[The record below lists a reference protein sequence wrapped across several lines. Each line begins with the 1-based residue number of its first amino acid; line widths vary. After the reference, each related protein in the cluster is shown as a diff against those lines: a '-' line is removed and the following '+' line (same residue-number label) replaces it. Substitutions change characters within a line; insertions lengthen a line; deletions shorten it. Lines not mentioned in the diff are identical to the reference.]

1 MKISERLRE
10 ARLQANLS
18 QEKLAEE
25 IYVSRQTISNWE
37 NGKTYPDIMSILLLS
52 DLYEISLD
60 ELLKGDKAM
69 VKYLEESTNTVESNK
84 KIIFGIIANII
95 IFSLMILFSGFLEE
109 NKYYLMSVF
118 IVAVI
123 TTSVLFYQIIK
134 KIGSLQQ
141 LGDEISNNS

>member
-25 IYVSRQTISNWE
+25 IHVSRQTISNWE

-118 IVAVI
+118 IVVVI

-134 KIGSLQQ
+134 KI
-141 LGDEISNNS
+141 